1 VGGTIALGSIQFTIP
16 GSATGGQSYTVAFT
30 NAQGSLS
37 GSSVSITYTGAGTSS
52 TVNVATALSV
62 TGPVSLSVGTVG
74 VAYPTTTA
82 TASGGV
88 SPYTFS
94 ATGLA
99 GSGLSISGAGA
110 ITGTPTTA
118 GPYTVVVKVTDS
130 ASNTATRS
138 YSLTIYAALTVSGP
152 ASLPAGTVTFAYP
165 ATTVTASGGS
175 GSYTW
180 SATGLPG
187 GMSIGPTTGIISGTP
202 PSTGAFSVTVTVNDT
217 ASNSAN
223 KSYSITVN
231 PAPSISGPASLPL
244 GTASFPY
251 TNTTITATGGTAPL
265 TWSATGL
272 PGGLSIGPGTGIIS
286 GTPATNTGTPFSVQ
300 VTVTDA
306 NSASATKAYSLSVNP
321 ALVITSPASLPVGIP
336 SVVYTTTTITASG
349 GSGAP
354 FTWAASGLPTGLSIN
369 ASTGVISGT
378 PANNNGSPYSVQIT
392 VTDSSG
398 LVYTTRTYTLIVAP
412 PLSITGP
419 ASLPSAVVNTSYA
432 PVPVTATGGS
442 GSYSFSETGLPPGL
456 TISAGGAIS
465 GTPSSLTGTP
475 FNVVVTVT
483 DTNGTTATKS
493 YSLAVSALPL
503 TIVTGLLPAGVL
515 NAVYPRTS
523 INVQGGIGAYTFTV
537 TGLPPGLTT
546 DGSGNIFGTPTSTA
560 GSPFTVKVTVTDATG
575 NTTSQTYSLTISGV
589 LSVAAPS
596 TLPSATLNSPYPSTT
611 VTAGGGLAPYTW
623 TATGLPTG
631 LTINLTSGT
640 ISGTP
645 TSGSGS
651 PYSVVVT
658 VTDSTGAHATMSYTL
673 VVNSPLTISAPA
685 SLLAGTAGTAYT
697 AVTVTATGGSGVYTW
712 SATGMPSGMTIAA
725 TTGIISGILAAN
737 TAGSYTV
744 VVTVTD
750 TSAATATKSYSLTIN
765 PGVST
770 VPLIASVSNA
780 AGGQAQ
786 VAPNTWVSV
795 YGSNFAPA
803 GFTDTWSTHI
813 VNGNLPI
820 LLDGVSVTVG
830 GQAAYVSYVSAVQIN
845 VLLPNVGFGML
856 PVTVTTTG
864 GTSAAYMVASQQYS
878 PAFFPWPNSQPVATH
893 LDYTEAVAAGTF
905 PGTTTIPAAPGET
918 IVLWGTGFGPTTP
931 AAPLGVAIPTTA
943 TYNTSSNVVVMLNG
957 APLTVYQN
965 VATLAPGFAG
975 LFQIGVTVPASLANG
990 AYPIA
995 ASINGVTSPTLTL
1008 TVHN

>member
-1 VGGTIALGSIQFTIP
+1 MSIGPSTGIIGGTPT
-16 GSATGGQSYTVAFT
+16 T
-30 NAQGSLS
+30 NAGSPVSVTVTVTDANLASANKTYSLS
-37 GSSVSITYTGAGTSS
+37 I
-52 TVNVATALSV
+52 NPALV
-62 TGPVSLSVGTVG
+62 ITGPASLPVAVPS
-74 VAYPTTTA
+74 VAYTPVTV
-82 TASGGV
+82 TASGGAGA
-88 SPYTFS
+88 PYTWS
-94 ATGLA
+94 ATGLPPGITINAGTGVISGTATTNA
-99 GSGLSISGAGA
+99 GS
-110 ITGTPTTA
+110 
-118 GPYTVVVKVTDS
+118 PYSVQVTVTDS
-130 ASNTATRS
+130 NSVHTTRAYTLAVAPPLS
-138 YSLTIYAALTVSGP
+138 ISGP
-152 ASLPAGTVTFAYP
+152 ASLPSAVVNVAYP
-165 ATTVTASGGS
+165 LVVVTATGGS

-180 SATGLPG
+180 SATGLPP
-187 GMSIGPTTGIISGTP
+187 GMSIN
-202 PSTGAFSVTVTVNDT
+202 A
-217 ASNSAN
+217 
-223 KSYSITVN
+223 
-231 PAPSISGPASLPL
+231 
-244 GTASFPY
+244 
-251 TNTTITATGGTAPL
+251 
-265 TWSATGL
+265 
-272 PGGLSIGPGTGIIS
+272 GTG
-286 GTPATNTGTPFSVQ
+286 
-300 VTVTDA
+300 
-306 NSASATKAYSLSVNP
+306 
-321 ALVITSPASLPVGIP
+321 
-336 SVVYTTTTITASG
+336 
-349 GSGAP
+349 
-354 FTWAASGLPTGLSIN
+354 SI
-369 ASTGVISGT
+369 A
-378 PANNNGSPYSVQIT
+378 
-392 VTDSSG
+392 
-398 LVYTTRTYTLIVAP
+398 
-412 PLSITGP
+412 
-419 ASLPSAVVNTSYA
+419 
-432 PVPVTATGGS
+432 
-442 GSYSFSETGLPPGL
+442 
-456 TISAGGAIS
+456 

-475 FNVVVTVT
+475 FNVIVTVT
-483 DTNGTTATKS
+483 DTNGTTATHS
-493 YSLAVSALPL
+493 YSLPVSALPL
-503 TIVTGLLPAGVL
+503 TIYTGLLPAGVL

-523 INVQGGIGAYTFTV
+523 INVQGGIGAYSFTV

-560 GSPFTVKVTVTDATG
+560 GSPFTVKVTVTDASG

-623 TATGLPTG
+623 SATGLPTG
-631 LTINLTSGT
+631 LTIGLTTGI

-658 VTDSTGAHATMSYTL
+658 VEDSTGAKATMSYTL
-673 VVNSPLTISAPA
+673 AVNAPISISAPA
-685 SLLAGTAGTAYT
+685 SLTAGTAGAAYP

-712 SATGMPSGMTIAA
+712 SATGMPGGMTIAS

-750 TSAATATKSYSLTIN
+750 SSAATATKSYSLTIN

-770 VPLIASVSNA
+770 LPLIASVSNA

-795 YGSNFAPA
+795 YGSNFAPS
-803 GFTDTWSTHI
+803 GFTDTWTQHI

-820 LLDGVSVTVG
+820 SLDGVSVMVG

-845 VLLPNVGFGML
+845 VLLPNVGFGSL
-856 PVTVTTTG
+856 QVTVTTTG
-864 GTSAAYMVASQQYS
+864 GTSVPFTVASQQYS

-893 LDYTEAVAAGTF
+893 LDYTDAVAAGTF

-990 AYPIA
+990 SYSIT
-995 ASINGVTSPTLTL
+995 ASVNGVTSPALTL